1 MDAEVEDV
9 KSGLGIW
16 EANNVAIHRY
26 NISGAFYGKVLF
38 IRAEENEQDTTV
50 GWENY
55 LAGELTVRSVPAQH
69 FTIYKSPNAENVAK
83 IIMEQ
88 VASIRYV

>member
-1 MDAEVEDV
+1 
-9 KSGLGIW
+9 
-16 EANNVAIHRY
+16 
-26 NISGAFYGKVLF
+26 
-38 IRAEENEQDTTV
+38 
-50 GWENY
+50 
-55 LAGELTVRSVPAQH
+55 VRSVPAQH